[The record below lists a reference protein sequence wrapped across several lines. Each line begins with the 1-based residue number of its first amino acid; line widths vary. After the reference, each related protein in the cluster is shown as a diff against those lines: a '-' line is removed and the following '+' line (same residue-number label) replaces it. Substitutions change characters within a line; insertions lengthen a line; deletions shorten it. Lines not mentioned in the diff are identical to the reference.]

1 MKDKYTEDHLVA
13 YGYDENL
20 KADLEKAGRSVE
32 EKNDEL
38 WILVDGKEDVLAL
51 IEMIKD
57 RIGFFEVRMG
67 TMDEMFINIVGEE
80 GRNP

>member
-1 MKDKYTEDHLVA
+1 M
-13 YGYDENL
+13 
-20 KADLEKAGRSVE
+20 
-32 EKNDEL
+32 
-38 WILVDGKEDVLAL
+38 DGKEDVLTL